1 MNKILN
7 HDSIATGV
15 WNLGFSSSSHTVW
28 EGHLVNTEESLVL
41 LAARF
46 ESDYVAL
53 APKMRKALKTPEV
66 VAWSRSVFSRQIIN
80 LTITITHKVKWG
92 WLLEIGL
99 EHR

>member
-28 EGHLVNTEESLVL
+28 EGHLVNTDESLAL
-41 LAARF
+41 LVARF

-66 VAWSRSVFSRQIIN
+66 VAWSRSVFFAR
-80 LTITITHKVKWG
+80 
-92 WLLEIGL
+92 LLI
-99 EHR
+99 